1 MVIGTRELPSHR
13 HGERAETGCPTS
25 AGGRFNVLKGK
36 IKIELPKTTSIE
48 KLSKAE
54 AVKMI
59 EAKTPKK
66 KAQKKIKT
74 AKKTTKKK

>member
-1 MVIGTRELPSHR
+1 MPS
-13 HGERAETGCPTS
+13 GS
-25 AGGRFNVLKGK
+25 LYSVLLNSEVNGK
-36 IKIELPKTTSIE
+36 KMTKE
-48 KLSKAE
+48 E

-66 KAQKKIKT
+66 KAAKRKTATKKKPA